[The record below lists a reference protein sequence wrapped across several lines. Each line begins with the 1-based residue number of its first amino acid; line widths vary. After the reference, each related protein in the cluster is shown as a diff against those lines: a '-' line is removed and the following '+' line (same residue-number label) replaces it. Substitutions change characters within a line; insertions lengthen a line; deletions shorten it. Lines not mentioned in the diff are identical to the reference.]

1 MQYII
6 NQQIYKLAASN
17 VGFAFHFLAKDC
29 GMMVMEDEGFQTEQ
43 LYDLFRL
50 HCILLAPCPWMDET
64 KNAPTGLYA
73 TTVMKATHEQ
83 L

>member
-1 MQYII
+1 
-6 NQQIYKLAASN
+6 
-17 VGFAFHFLAKDC
+17 
-29 GMMVMEDEGFQTEQ
+29 MEDKGFQTAQ

-50 HCILLAPCPWMDET
+50 YCILLAPCPWMDET